1 MPSRWDVIDLGRMA
15 YGPALERQRER
26 NAAVAAGTAGPA
38 LLLVE
43 HDAVVTVSRRPAARE
58 HVKVSEA
65 ELNRRGIALEPTDR
79 GGDVTYHGPGQL
91 VAYPIVRLRDLRPS
105 LTLTDYLR
113 GLETAVIASLNVFG
127 VAGVIECGATGVWV
141 GAGPD
146 AAKVCAVG
154 VRMRRGVAMHGLAL
168 NVDPDLSHFDTID
181 PCGLGDR
188 PVTSLRRRLG
198 DGCPSMDA
206 VKGELAAALGRT
218 LGLRPSDRGAAAC

>member
-1 MPSRWDVIDLGRMA
+1 MPNRWDVIDLGRMA
-15 YGPALERQRER
+15 YGPALERQRKR

-43 HDAVVTVSRRPAARE
+43 HDAVVTVSRRPAARD

-91 VAYPIVRLRDLRPS
+91 VAYPIVRLRDLR

-113 GLETAVIASLNVFG
+113 SLENAVVETLGAFG
-127 VAGVIECGATGVWV
+127 VAGVTECGATGVWV
-141 GAGPD
+141 GTEPD
-146 AAKVCAVG
+146 TAKVCAMG
-154 VRMRRGVAMHGLAL
+154 VRLRRGVAMHGLAL

-181 PCGLGDR
+181 PCGLGNR
-188 PVTSLRRRLG
+188 PVTSLGRLRG
-198 DGCPSMDA
+198 DGCPAMDA
-206 VKGELAAALGRT
+206 VKSELVAALGRG
-218 LGLRPSDRGAAAC
+218 LGLQASGRGAAAC